1 MSLPNGSVNAV
12 PKPFEG
18 IWEGESKIVIGIDIG
33 TTQSG
38 VAFAFLQQ
46 GGKQEVHRVTHWPG
60 QEAANMQS
68 KFPTLVWYDRNGK
81 AVSFGAEALSHQ
93 AEEDAEDQGWQL
105 AKHFK
110 LHLHPGDMK
119 AKHKLKLDGLP
130 AGVPLRR
137 IYSDFMRYL
146 LGHTRS
152 FFQERVVD
160 GPVIW
165 ENYHSQM
172 EVIIAHPNG
181 WGIREQTFLRDAA
194 VDAGLASAAFSYKVR
209 FVTEAEASVHFCINR
224 TNLGSCLQV
233 GTKFAV
239 CDAGG
244 STVDTTVYS
253 VVAVRPMLKLEEARA
268 SACVQAGAIYVDA
281 AAREYFKRVLTDESK
296 KDAPKKDGAVNA
308 EDVEEYTT
316 RGVKDFEM
324 VAKRTF
330 RDTAE
335 EKAIEIAGTR
345 FNNPSIRTRRG
356 RMTLPGPVIKSFFDI
371 CVNEITTSVDQQIK
385 GAEVSY
391 MLLVGGFGDSPF
403 LRQAFKNRYEPQGC
417 QVTLTNDSTSKA
429 VAEGAVIW
437 NAISSVVGRAP
448 RLSFGIE
455 VAVPNDPTSVEFRGR
470 QVYMCPSGEERVNG
484 VWAQIVAKD
493 IVIDADAVNRRTFS
507 SPSSSPY
514 PDLDDFEVTLLSF
527 SQPGQPKWARTKK
540 GGYQHGFQKSC
551 TITANLANL
560 SGALRP
566 AIGLRGKIY
575 WILDFDICI
584 RFGGTELEAYLEW
597 EEDGTT
603 RKGKVTVVPDNPI

>member
-1 MSLPNGSVNAV
+1 MSLSNGSTNAV

-38 VAFAFLQQ
+38 VAFAFLEQ
-46 GGKQEVHRVTHWPG
+46 
-60 QEAANMQS
+60 
-68 KFPTLVWYDRNGK
+68 
-81 AVSFGAEALSHQ
+81 EALSHQ
-93 AEEDAEDQGWQL
+93 AEEDAEDQGWRL

-110 LHLHPGDMK
+110 LHMHPSDMK
-119 AKHKLKLDGLP
+119 AKHKLKMDDLP

-137 IYSDFMRYL
+137 IYSDFMGYL

-152 FFQERVVD
+152 FFEERVVD
-160 GPVIW
+160 GPLIW
-165 ENYHSQM
+165 EKHHPQM

-194 VDAGLASAAFSYKVR
+194 VDAGFASSASSHKIR

-224 TNLGSCLQV
+224 TNLGNCLQV

-253 VVAVRPMLKLEEARA
+253 VVAVRPMLKLEETRA

-281 AAREYFKRVLTDESK
+281 AAREHLKRVLTDESK
-296 KDAPKKDGAVNA
+296 KDPPKKDGAVSV
-308 EDVEEYTT
+308 EDIEEYTA

-330 RDTAE
+330 RDATE

-345 FNNPSIRTRRG
+345 FNNPSIKIRRG
-356 RMTLPGPVIKSFFDI
+356 RMTVPGTVIKSFFDI

-385 GAEVSY
+385 GTEVSY
-391 MLLVGGFGDSPF
+391 MLLVGGFGDSLF

-437 NAISSVVGRAP
+437 NAVSSVIGRAP

-455 VAVPNDPTSVEFRGR
+455 VAVPNDPMSTEFRGR
-470 QVYMCPSGEERVNG
+470 QVYTCPS
-484 VWAQIVAKD
+484 AYLQD
-493 IVIDADAVNRRTFS
+493 IVIDADAVNRRSFS
-507 SPSSSPY
+507 APSSSPY
-514 PDLDDFEVTLLSF
+514 PDLDDFEVTLLSY
-527 SQPGQPKWARTKK
+527 SKPGQPKWARAKK
-540 GGYQHGFQKSC
+540 GQY
-551 TITANLANL
+551 
-560 SGALRP
+560 P
-566 AIGLRGKIY
+566 E
-575 WILDFDICI
+575 LDPYVIC
-584 RFGGTELEAYLEW
+584 
-597 EEDGTT
+597 
-603 RKGKVTVVPDNPI
+603 